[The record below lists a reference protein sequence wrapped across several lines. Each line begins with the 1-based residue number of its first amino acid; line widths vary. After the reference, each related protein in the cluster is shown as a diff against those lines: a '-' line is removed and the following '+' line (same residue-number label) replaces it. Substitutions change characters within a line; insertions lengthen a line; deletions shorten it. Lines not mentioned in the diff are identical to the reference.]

1 MRKIWKLALLIGIS
15 LIVGFAYLEY
25 PDRPDKYSD
34 LLYGTWLS
42 VTAIAVLYLLF
53 RFIIEPIGAKN
64 FKDPKAVYSFRKA
77 ISILLI
83 VTCLIAILAIWI
95 EETPILLVSFGLV
108 AAAIAVSLQDLFK
121 NFVGGLIIFSTGLYG
136 VGDRVDIGGKLGDV
150 VDVGIMYTTMME
162 IKGWLEGEQ
171 VTGRLTTVP
180 NGQVLNTAVNNYTK
194 DFSFVWDELV
204 LPITYESDWKGA
216 IEVMMVVATNIS
228 GEQSKMADQQ
238 LDRISGKYY
247 ITKTM
252 VEPIAYMKMTDNWV
266 EVAVRYIVSPRERR
280 STKSKMSHI
289 VSEEFSRRGI
299 RVASQTVEIVGLP
312 EVRMRSEDKG
322 L

>member
-15 LIVGFAYLEY
+15 LIVGLAYLEY
-25 PDRPDKYSD
+25 PYRPDKYSD
-34 LLYGTWLS
+34 LLFEMWLS
-42 VTAIAVLYLLF
+42 ITAIAVLYLLF

-83 VTCLIAILAIWI
+83 VTSLVAILAIWI

-108 AAAIAVSLQDLFK
+108 AAAIAVSLQDIFK

-204 LPITYESDWKGA
+204 LPITYESDWRGA
-216 IEVMMVVATNIS
+216 IEVMLVVATNIS
-228 GEQSKMADQQ
+228 GEQSKLADQQ

-280 STKSKMSHI
+280 STKSNMSHI
-289 VSEEFSRRGI
+289 VSEEFGRRGI

-312 EVRMRSEDKG
+312 EVRMRSEDKD

>member
-15 LIVGFAYLEY
+15 LILGLVYLEY
-25 PDRPDKYSD
+25 PYRPDEFSD

-42 VTAIAVLYLLF
+42 ITAIAVLYLLF

-77 ISILLI
+77 VSILLI
-83 VTCLIAILAIWI
+83 ITCAMAILVIWI
-95 EETPILLVSFGLV
+95 DETPILLVSFGLV
-108 AAAIAVSLQDLFK
+108 AAAIAVSLQDIFK

-180 NGQVLNTAVNNYTK
+180 NGHVLNTAVNNYTK
-194 DFSFVWDELV
+194 DFSFVWDELL

-216 IEVMMVVATNIS
+216 IEVMMTVATSFS
-228 GEQSKMADQQ
+228 GEQSKLADQQ
-238 LDRISGKYY
+238 LETISGKYY

-289 VSEEFSRRGI
+289 ISGEFERRGI

-312 EVRMRSEDKG
+312 EVRMRAEDKG